1 MTSTLILLFGLAIAT
16 FIFTLLGGFFAY
28 RSQDKLH
35 LIIGFSAGVLI
46 TAAFLD
52 LLPEAF
58 DLHNGGAA
66 GLKIIL
72 LAAIGGFLI
81 FHLIERLG
89 VIANC
94 RNQDCRNILH
104 LHSVGRLSAASLVF
118 HSLLDGVVIGLGF
131 QAGIKLGII
140 VGLAVIAHDWTDGV
154 SVVAVLMPSGR
165 PWKEMLWWI
174 LADAITPVIG
184 VFIFFVGFPPA
195 ILGILLA
202 MVAGIFIY
210 IAASNL
216 LPEAHHRHS
225 SIPTILATLVGF
237 ALIFIL
243 SRLV

>member
-1 MTSTLILLFGLAIAT
+1 MSNLIILLFAFSLAT
-16 FIFTLLGGFFAY
+16 FIFTILGGFFAY

-35 LIIGFSAGVLI
+35 LIISFSAGVLI

-58 DLHNGGAA
+58 GLRNGGEP
-66 GLKIIL
+66 GLKLIL
-72 LAAIGGFLI
+72 LAAIGGFLV

-94 RNQDCRNILH
+94 RNQECRNILH
-104 LHSVGRLSAASLVF
+104 FHSVGRLSAASLVF
-118 HSLLDGVVIGLGF
+118 HSLLDGIVIGLAF
-131 QAGIKLGII
+131 QAGVKLGVI

-154 SVVAVLMPSGR
+154 GVVAVLLPSGR
-165 PWKEMLWWI
+165 PWKEMFWWI

-184 VFIFFVGFPPA
+184 VFVFFIGFPPA

-202 MVAGIFIY
+202 IVAGIFIY

-225 SIPTILATLVGF
+225 SIPTILATLAGF
-237 ALIFIL
+237 GLIFFL
-243 SRLV
+243 SRLI